1 MFLPGLPIR
10 LGFMS
15 RIIAG
20 AARGRRLVMPAHR
33 ETRPT
38 TDRVREAAFAQLAD
52 WAGAAGEPADAELAG
67 LSFLD
72 LYAGSGAVALEAA
85 SRGAG
90 PVWAVERD
98 RGTAQVAERNV
109 TQAGLPVQV
118 MTRPVSGFLAGPPRP
133 FDIIWA
139 DPPYDL
145 ADEELNTVVAALEG
159 WLAPRGLLVIERAK
173 RSAVP
178 RWPATIVDS
187 WKRDYGET
195 ALHFAMRG
203 DA

>member
-1 MFLPGLPIR
+1 
-10 LGFMS
+10 MS

-20 AARGRRLVMPAHR
+20 AAKGRRLAMPAHR
-33 ETRPT
+33 ATRPT
-38 TDRVREAAFAQLAD
+38 TDRVREAAFALLAD
-52 WAGAAGEPADAELAG
+52 WAGTAGEPAQSELAG

-85 SRGAG
+85 SRGAS

-98 RGTAQVAERNV
+98 RGTAQVAERNAAQ
-109 TQAGLPVQV
+109 TGLPVKV
-118 MTRPVSGFLAGPPRP
+118 VTRGVNGFLAAPPRS
-133 FDIIWA
+133 FDIVWA

-145 ADEELNTVVAALEG
+145 TDAELDAVLAMLG
-159 WLAPRGLLVIERAK
+159 DWLAPRGLVVVERAR
-173 RSAVP
+173 RSGVP
-178 RWPATIVDS
+178 RWPAIMEDS

-203 DA
+203 EE

>member
-1 MFLPGLPIR
+1 
-10 LGFMS
+10 MS

-20 AARGRRLVMPAHR
+20 AAKGRRLAMPAHR
-33 ETRPT
+33 DTRPT
-38 TDRVREAAFAQLAD
+38 TDRVREAAFALLAD
-52 WAGAAGEPADAELAG
+52 WAGTAGSPAGRELAG

-85 SRGAG
+85 SRGAS

-98 RGTAQVAERNV
+98 RGTAQVAQRNV
-109 TQAGLPVQV
+109 GLSGLPVRV
-118 MTRPVSGFLAGPPRP
+118 VTRPVAGFLAGEPRP
-133 FDIIWA
+133 FDIVWA

-145 ADEELNTVVAALEG
+145 AEADLAAVLAALDG
-159 WLAPRGLLVIERAK
+159 WLAPRGLVVVERAG
-173 RSAVP
+173 RSGVP
-178 RWPATIVDS
+178 VWPPDMEDS

-203 DA
+203 EE

>member
-1 MFLPGLPIR
+1 
-10 LGFMS
+10 MS
-15 RIIAG
+15 RVIAG
-20 AARGRRLVMPAHR
+20 AAKGRRLTMPAHR

-38 TDRVREAAFAQLAD
+38 TDRVREAVFSLLAD
-52 WAGAAGEPADAELAG
+52 WAGTAGEPADSELAG

-85 SRGAG
+85 SRGAS

-98 RGTAQVAERNV
+98 RGTAAVAERN
-109 TQAGLPVQV
+109 AGRTGLAVKV
-118 MTRPVSGFLAGPPRP
+118 VTRPVSGVLAGEPRP
-133 FDIIWA
+133 FDVIWA

-145 ADEELNTVVAALEG
+145 PDADLNQVLASLTD
-159 WLAPRGLLVIERAK
+159 WLAPRGLVVVERAR
-173 RSAVP
+173 RSGIPA
-178 RWPATIVDS
+178 WPGFIADS

-203 DA
+203 EE

>member
-1 MFLPGLPIR
+1 
-10 LGFMS
+10 MS
-15 RIIAG
+15 RVIAG
-20 AARGRRLVMPAHR
+20 AAKGRRLAMPSHR

-38 TDRVREAAFAQLAD
+38 TDRVREAVFALLAD
-52 WAGAAGEPADAELAG
+52 WAGTVGEAADSELAG

-85 SRGAG
+85 SRGAR

-109 TQAGLPVQV
+109 AQTGLPVKV
-118 MTRPVSGFLAGPPRP
+118 VTRSVGGFLSGPPQG
-133 FDIIWA
+133 FDIVWA

-145 ADEELNTVVAALEG
+145 ADADLDAVLAGLEG
-159 WLAPRGLLVIERAK
+159 WVAHRGLVVVERAK
-173 RSAVP
+173 RSGSP
-178 RWPATIVDS
+178 TWPSTMEDS
-187 WKRDYGET
+187 WKRDYGEN

-203 DA
+203 DV

>member
-1 MFLPGLPIR
+1 
-10 LGFMS
+10 MS
-15 RIIAG
+15 RVIAG
-20 AARGRRLVMPAHR
+20 TAKGRRLAMPAHR

-38 TDRVREAAFAQLAD
+38 TDRVREAAFSLLAD
-52 WAGAAGEPADAELAG
+52 WAGTVGEPAEAELAG

-85 SRGAG
+85 SRGAS

-98 RGTAQVAERNV
+98 RGTAGVAERNV
-109 TQAGLPVQV
+109 AQTGLPVKV
-118 MTRPVSGFLAGPPRP
+118 VTRPVSGFLSGAPQR
-133 FDIIWA
+133 FDIVWA

-145 ADEELNTVVAALEG
+145 PDSELNLVLAALAD
-159 WLAPRGLLVIERAK
+159 WLAPRGLVVVERAK
-173 RSAVP
+173 RSDHP
-178 RWPATIVDS
+178 LWPPVMEDS

-203 DA
+203 EQ

>member
-1 MFLPGLPIR
+1 
-10 LGFMS
+10 MS

-20 AARGRRLVMPAHR
+20 TAKGRRLTMPAHR
-33 ETRPT
+33 DTRPT
-38 TDRVREAAFAQLAD
+38 TDRVREAAFALLAD
-52 WAGAAGEPADAELAG
+52 WAGTAGEPAAEELAG

-85 SRGAG
+85 SRGASG
-90 PVWAVERD
+90 VWAVERD
-98 RGTAQVAERNV
+98 RGTAQVAERNAGQ
-109 TQAGLPVQV
+109 TGLPVKV
-118 MTRPVSGFLAGPPRP
+118 VTRPVGAFLSGPAQL
-133 FDIIWA
+133 FDILWA
-139 DPPYDL
+139 DPPYYL
-145 ADEELNTVVAALEG
+145 ADDALDEVLAALDG
-159 WLAPRGLLVIERAK
+159 WLAPRGLVVVERAK

-178 RWPATIVDS
+178 SWPVFIEDS

>member
-1 MFLPGLPIR
+1 
-10 LGFMS
+10 MS

-20 AARGRRLVMPAHR
+20 SAKGRRLAMPPHR
-33 ETRPT
+33 DTRPT
-38 TDRVREAAFAQLAD
+38 TDRVREAAFSLLAD
-52 WAGAAGEPADAELAG
+52 WAGTAGEPAARELAG

-85 SRGAG
+85 SRGASG
-90 PVWAVERD
+90 VWAVERD
-98 RGTAQVAERNV
+98 RGTAAVAQRNA
-109 TQAGLPVQV
+109 TQTGLPVKV
-118 MTRPVSGFLAGPPRP
+118 ATRSVSAFLGGPPQP
-133 FDIIWA
+133 FDIVWA

-145 ADEELNTVVAALEG
+145 ADSELDAVLAVAEQ
-159 WLAPRGLLVIERAK
+159 WLAPRGLLVVERAR
-173 RSAVP
+173 RSGVP
-178 RWPATIVDS
+178 GWPATVEDS

>member
-1 MFLPGLPIR
+1 
-10 LGFMS
+10 MS

-20 AARGRRLVMPAHR
+20 SGKGRRLVMPAHR

-38 TDRVREAAFAQLAD
+38 TDRVREAAFAMIAD
-52 WAGAAGEPADAELAG
+52 WAGTAGSAADEALAG

-85 SRGAG
+85 SRGAA

-98 RGTAQVAERNV
+98 RATADVARRNV
-109 TQAGLPVQV
+109 SQSGLAVQV
-118 MTRPVSGFLAGPPRP
+118 MIRPVAGFLAGPPTA
-133 FDIIWA
+133 FDVVWA

-145 ADEELNTVVAALEG
+145 SDADVDKVLAVVDRDG
-159 WLAPRGLLVIERAK
+159 WLAPRGLVVVERSV
-173 RSAVP
+173 RGRGPVWGP
-178 RWPATIVDS
+178 RMEES
-187 WKRDYGET
+187 WNRDYGET
-195 ALHFAMRG
+195 VLHFAMRG

>member
-1 MFLPGLPIR
+1 
-10 LGFMS
+10 MS
-15 RIIAG
+15 RVIAG
-20 AARGRRLVMPAHR
+20 IAKGRRLAMPAHR

-38 TDRVREAAFAQLAD
+38 TDRVREAAFALLAD
-52 WAGAAGEPADAELAG
+52 WAATAGEAAEAELAG

-85 SRGAG
+85 SRGAA
-90 PVWAVERD
+90 PVWAVERA
-98 RGTAQVAERNV
+98 RGTAAVAQRNADQ
-109 TQAGLPVQV
+109 TGLPVRV
-118 MTRPVSGFLAGPPRP
+118 LTRAVDSFLAGEPRS

-145 ADEELNTVVAALEG
+145 PENELNRILASLG
-159 WLAPRGLLVIERAK
+159 DWLAPRGLVVVERDR
-173 RSAVP
+173 RSGVP
-178 RWPATIVDS
+178 LWPESIVDS

-203 DA
+203 EQ

>member
-1 MFLPGLPIR
+1 
-10 LGFMS
+10 MS
-15 RIIAG
+15 RVIAG
-20 AARGRRLVMPAHR
+20 AAKGRRLAMPAHR
-33 ETRPT
+33 DTRPT
-38 TDRVREAAFAQLAD
+38 TDRVREAVFAQLAD
-52 WAGAAGEPADAELAG
+52 WAGTGGSPAETALAG

-85 SRGAG
+85 SRGAS

-98 RGTAQVAERNV
+98 RGTAAVAERNV
-109 TQAGLPVQV
+109 GQTGLAVKV
-118 MTRPVSGFLAGPPRP
+118 VTRGVGGFLAGEPRD

-145 ADEELNTVVAALEG
+145 PEADLNQVLASLDD
-159 WLAPRGLLVIERAK
+159 WLAPRGLLVVERAK
-173 RSAVP
+173 RSGVP
-178 RWPATIVDS
+178 LWPSSVVDS

-203 DA
+203 EQ

>member
-1 MFLPGLPIR
+1 MGRPIR
-10 LGFMS
+10 LGLMS
-15 RIIAG
+15 RVIAG
-20 AARGRRLVMPAHR
+20 SAKGRRLVMPGHR
-33 ETRPT
+33 DTRPT
-38 TDRVREAAFAQLAD
+38 TDRVREAAFALLAD
-52 WAGAAGEPADAELAG
+52 WAGTTGQPAEAELAG

-85 SRGAG
+85 SRGAS

-98 RGTAQVAERNV
+98 RGTAGVAERNAGQ
-109 TQAGLPVQV
+109 TGLPVKV
-118 MTRPVSGFLAGPPRP
+118 VTRGVAGFLAGAPRG

-145 ADEELNTVVAALEG
+145 PEAELGAVLESASS
-159 WLAPRGLLVIERAK
+159 WLAPRGLVVVERAK
-173 RSAVP
+173 RSGVP
-178 RWPATIVDS
+178 LWPASVVDS

-203 DA
+203 EQ

>member
-1 MFLPGLPIR
+1 
-10 LGFMS
+10 MS
-15 RIIAG
+15 RVIAG
-20 AARGRRLVMPAHR
+20 AAKGRRLVMPSHR

-38 TDRVREAAFAQLAD
+38 TDRVREAAFALLAD
-52 WAGAAGEPADAELAG
+52 WAGTAGEPAEAELAG

-85 SRGAG
+85 SRGAD

-98 RGTAQVAERNV
+98 QGTAEVARRNV
-109 TQAGLPVQV
+109 RQAGLRVKV
-118 MTRPVSGFLAGPPRP
+118 VTRRVAGFLADQPQP
-133 FDIIWA
+133 FDIVWA

-145 ADEELNTVVAALEG
+145 PDSELDEILAAVEN
-159 WLAPRGLLVIERAK
+159 WLAPRGLLVVERA
-173 RSAVP
+173 RRGGIP
-178 RWPATIVDS
+178 TWPDVMEDS

>member
-1 MFLPGLPIR
+1 
-10 LGFMS
+10 MS
-15 RIIAG
+15 RVIAG
-20 AARGRRLVMPAHR
+20 TAGGRRLVMPSHR
-33 ETRPT
+33 DTRPT
-38 TDRVREAAFAQLAD
+38 TDRVREAAFALLAD
-52 WAGAAGEPADAELAG
+52 WAGTAGEPAEVELAG

-85 SRGAG
+85 SRGAA

-98 RGTAQVAERNV
+98 RGTAAVAQRNSAQ
-109 TQAGLPVQV
+109 TGLPVKILA
-118 MTRPVSGFLAGPPRP
+118 RPVGAFLAGPAQP
-133 FDIIWA
+133 FDIVWA

-145 ADEELNTVVAALEG
+145 GDADLQAALASAEQ
-159 WLAPRGLLVIERAK
+159 WLAPRGLLVVERAK

-178 RWPATIVDS
+178 VWPATVEDS